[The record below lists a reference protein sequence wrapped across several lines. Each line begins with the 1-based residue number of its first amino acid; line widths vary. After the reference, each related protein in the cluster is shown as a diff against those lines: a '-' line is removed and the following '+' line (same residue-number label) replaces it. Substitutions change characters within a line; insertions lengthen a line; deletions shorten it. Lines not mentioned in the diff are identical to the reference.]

1 MNRLVRALLSSA
13 VAAAL
18 LLAPTAAGA
27 SDENAAYAI
36 NVDDG
41 TAVVDASVQFRV
53 VANGFVDE
61 SNVAYAAASCVD
73 CQAVSAAFQIVLI
86 KGGYDTLVP
95 YNEAFGANVDC
106 DRCISWASAKQ
117 ILVVTDEDANITS
130 EGRKR
135 LGALEAAIEAMQP
148 ELPSLSLTEVQAR
161 LTSAFAELLDIAQT
175 EIRIGDDGPQA
186 GRVEATLSS

>member
-1 MNRLVRALLSSA
+1 MNRMVRALLSSV
-13 VAAAL
+13 VAAAI

-27 SDENAAYAI
+27 SDENSAYAV

-53 VANGFVDE
+53 VANGMVDQT
-61 SNVAYAAASCVD
+61 NTAYAAASCVD
-73 CQAVSAAFQIVLI
+73 CQAVAAAFQIVLV
-86 KGGYDTLVP
+86 KNGYDTLEP

-117 ILVVTDEDANITS
+117 IIVVSDDAANITS

-135 LGALEAAIEAMQP
+135 LRALEDSIEAMQP
-148 ELPSLSLTEVQAR
+148 ELPSMSLTAVQAR
-161 LTSAFAELLDIAQT
+161 LNAAFAELLDIAQT
-175 EIRIGDDGPQA
+175 EIRLGDDGPQD
-186 GRVEATLSS
+186 GRVEASFSS